1 MDGEGGDAIW
11 SVHGSLGCVVVCVC
25 WVVFDWGKGGEALS
39 WGVFVGVVF
48 ELDEKGL
55 LLMAQGLGTA

>member
-11 SVHGSLGCVVVCVC
+11 GVHGSLGCVVVCVC
-25 WVVFDWGKGGEALS
+25 LVVFDWGKGGEALT

-48 ELDEKGL
+48 ELDEEGL